1 MSHFTNGLLIANLL
15 IVSSACPAAN
25 ADSVSSTTVRLY
37 SDVQLS
43 TKALVQAQQEAVR
56 IFRQAGVETVWVQ
69 CKPSPS
75 PADRRCQIPPSE
87 KFLVMRIVSKALT
100 SAESIFGMAFL
111 SEGRGTYSDLFYDSV
126 EKLHKDWHASL
137 SRVLGHVMAHEIG
150 HLLLGTNAHSPMG
163 IMRPNWQSQE
173 LRSIGLGTLLFTS
186 EQARSMQAKLFSLRA
201 RK

>member
-69 CKPSPS
+69 
-75 PADRRCQIPPSE
+75 
-87 KFLVMRIVSKALT
+87 FLVMRIVSKALT

-126 EKLHKDWHASL
+126 EKLHQECGASVP
-137 SRVLGHVMAHEIG
+137 RVLGHVMAHELG
-150 HLLLGTNAHSPMG
+150 HLLLGSNAHVEIG
-163 IMRPNWQSQE
+163 IMRPRWHGEQ
-173 LRSIGLGTLLFTS
+173 LRAVERGTLFFTP
-186 EQARSMQAKLFSLRA
+186 EQARLMQYRLSTAKTRTADNAVKAGLAVLTGI
-201 RK
+201 